1 MMPIIKWAGSKRQLL
16 PELQARIP
24 RVFGRYVEPFLGSGA
39 LFLELLPNRAILN
52 DFNPELINMYNCIRD
67 NCDAMYNIL
76 IGLQKEYNELP
87 SQEAKEEFYYHVRD
101 EFNARMLSHRLDIRD
116 ASLFVFLNKTCYN
129 GLYRVNTAGSFYTPS
144 GKKRTVSIS
153 SRAHFQRCSDALTN
167 AVILNGDF
175 EEACQHLQAGDFVYF
190 DSPYY
195 DTFDTYQPG
204 GFPEQD
210 HQRLAQLYHRLT
222 EQGVYCL
229 LSNSDTAYIRDLYQ
243 GSIIDVVPVKRM
255 INCNGQQRTG
265 TEVIIRNYD
274 Q

>member
-16 PELQARIP
+16 PELQARLP
-24 RVFGRYVEPFLGSGA
+24 HNYGRYVEPFLGSGA
-39 LFLELLPNRAILN
+39 LFFELLPNQATLN
-52 DFNPELINMYNCIRD
+52 DYNPELINMYTCIRD
-67 NCDAMYNIL
+67 NCDEMYNTL
-76 IGLQKEYNELP
+76 VTLQNEYNELT
-87 SQEAKEEFYYHVRD
+87 SQKDKEDYYYRTRD
-101 EFNARMLSHRLDIRD
+101 EFNERMLYPSLGIRD

-129 GLYRVNTAGSFYTPS
+129 GLYRVNAAGAFNTPS
-144 GKKRTVSIS
+144 GKKRTVAIS
-153 SRAHFQRCSDALTN
+153 SKAQFQRCSDALN
-167 AVILNGDF
+167 NSIILNGDF
-175 EEACQHLQAGDFVYF
+175 ELACQNLQKGDFVYF

-210 HQRLAQLYHRLT
+210 HQRLAQLYHQLT

-229 LSNSDTAYIRDLYQ
+229 LSNSDTNYIRDLYQ

-265 TEVIIRNYD
+265 TELIIRNY